1 MRIGNPGIAERELV
15 AIGKVV
21 RVHGLRGDVKVQSLS
36 DVPQRLETLTSVVA
50 VDPAGAR
57 REMEVRA
64 SRRMANDYLMA
75 FEGIET
81 PEAAASLVGSLLQIP
96 EERLAPLPAGR
107 YYQHDLLGMVV
118 RTEDG
123 ASVGTLADI
132 LPTGANAVF
141 VVRGEAG
148 QEHLIPATN
157 EVVRTV
163 DVPGR
168 LMIIRRIAGLLENG
182 T

>member
-15 AIGKVV
+15 AIGRVL
-21 RVHGLRGDVKVQSLS
+21 RVHGVHGEVKVQSLS
-36 DVPQRLETLTSVVA
+36 DVPQRFETLTSVV
-50 VDPAGAR
+50 VTDLAGAR
-57 REMEVRA
+57 REMDVRA
-64 SRRMANDYLMA
+64 CRKMANDYLMA

-81 PEAAASLVGSLLQIP
+81 PEAAALLVGSLLQIP
-96 EERLAPLPAGR
+96 EERLAPLPDGR
-107 YYQHDLLGMVV
+107 YYQHDLLGMAV

-123 ASVGTLADI
+123 TSVGTLADI

-141 VVRGEAG
+141 VIRGEAG

-157 EVVRTV
+157 EVVKRV

-168 LMIIRRIAGLLENG
+168 LMTIRRIAGLLESE